1 MAIPKSLKPIP
12 NEKALQLIKKHL
24 KAGTG
29 EYESYPDLGDFIYKT
44 GKGYYL
50 LRKNFSGT
58 LTYGNNT
65 YEKGKVCL

>member
-29 EYESYPDLGDFIYKT
+29 KYEFYPDLGDFIYKT

-50 LRKNFSGT
+50 LRKNF
-58 LTYGNNT
+58 NNT

>member
-12 NEKALQLIKKHL
+12 NEKALQLIRKHL

-29 EYESYPDLGDFIYKT
+29 EYEYKDLGDFLYNTK
-44 GKGYYL
+44 KGWCM
-50 LRKNFSGT
+50 LRKNFD
-58 LTYGNNT
+58 NT